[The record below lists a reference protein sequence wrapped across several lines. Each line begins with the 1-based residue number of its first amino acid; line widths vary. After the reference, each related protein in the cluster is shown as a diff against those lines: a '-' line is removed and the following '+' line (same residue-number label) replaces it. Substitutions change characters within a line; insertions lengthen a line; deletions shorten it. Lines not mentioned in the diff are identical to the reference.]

1 MSIGKLYKSNDEQ
14 FVVNVSY
21 NIHAKWP
28 TKLSGELK
36 PEEYRKIDDGGGY
49 ILELEDK
56 RKCECQLNKLVNR
69 PVSGFPPRWVYNF
82 NGRMS
87 NT

>member
-1 MSIGKLYKSNDEQ
+1 MSTGKLYKSNDEQ

-21 NIHAKWP
+21 DIHAEWP
-28 TKLSGELK
+28 NRLLGELK
-36 PEEYRKIDDGGGY
+36 PEEYRKIDDGKGY

-56 RKCECQLNKLVNR
+56 RKCRCQLNKLVNR
-69 PVSGFPPRWVYNF
+69 PVSGLPPRWIYNF
-82 NGRMS
+82 TGHTS